1 MVVEVADRGIGL
13 PAGEEKRIFEQF
25 HRGANAAST
34 AGTGL
39 GLSLVKS
46 VVEAHE
52 GRVEAANR
60 PDGGS
65 VFRLYFPVHTEDK
78 AHA

>member
-1 MVVEVADRGIGL
+1 MRWL
-13 PAGEEKRIFEQF
+13 
-25 HRGANAAST
+25 
-34 AGTGL
+34 
-39 GLSLVKS
+39 LVKS
-46 VVEAHE
+46 VVEAHG

-65 VFRLYFPVHTEDK
+65 VFRLYFPVHTEEN